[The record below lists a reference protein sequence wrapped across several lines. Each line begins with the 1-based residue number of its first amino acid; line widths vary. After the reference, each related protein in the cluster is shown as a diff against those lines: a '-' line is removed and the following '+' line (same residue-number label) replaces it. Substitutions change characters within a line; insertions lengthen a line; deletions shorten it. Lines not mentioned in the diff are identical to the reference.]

1 MSNPCKVL
9 EFIPVTEMEENSRR
23 LEASAAVWKRAY
35 EREHAVANQY
45 RRTMRDAY
53 RDKLDRWERDA
64 QAQRDRV
71 TLAWAAFA
79 SALAIGLLIARW
91 F

>member
-1 MSNPCKVL
+1 MENHCNVL
-9 EFIPVTEMEENSRR
+9 EFVPKYEMEENGRR

-35 EREHAVANQY
+35 EREHAIANQY
-45 RRTMRDAY
+45 RRTMCAAY
-53 RDKLDRWERDA
+53 RDKLERWDRDA
-64 QAQRDRV
+64 RDRRDRV

-91 F
+91 L

>member
-1 MSNPCKVL
+1 MTNHCNVL
-9 EFIPVTEMEENSRR
+9 EFVPKYEMEESNRMH
-23 LEASAAVWKRAY
+23 EASAAVWKRAY
-35 EREHAVANQY
+35 EREHAIANQY

-64 QAQRDRV
+64 QARRDRI

-91 F
+91 L